1 MNWKQFKQDKRIRG
15 TVQCIMVIFLLI
27 GAISCVS
34 PVEKVDGF
42 TVVES
47 EYSDVP
53 GNLSIGLANIH
64 AIVPDIETNKE
75 KILQVINVFKKYKV
89 NMIIFPEFCISGY
102 FWDDEKACWAY
113 QESGMVEN
121 QRDWILEVES
131 KLDNDLQFIIFNA
144 LREGP
149 NGKFMNST
157 FVINKNLDYTRH
169 EYIYD
174 KTMLPGIEKQYTE
187 TGQDDRLVIDTKWG
201 RFGFTTCYDMCF
213 SQLFEEYSMIN
224 KVDAIIEIASWRG
237 TGSRNYPNM
246 NVKTDDYYGFIWDL
260 MASSRAAT
268 NQVWVIACNAVGIH
282 GISGDRFWGGSGLW
296 APSGMKLIQAS
307 HYDEELLVIRNIN
320 IEKEKQFEENDFDY
334 YDDFIEIY
342 SPIEGERAFTRMK

>member
-75 KILQVINVFKKYKV
+75 KILQVINVFKGYNV

-102 FWDDEKACWAY
+102 FWDDADACWAY
-113 QESGMVEN
+113 QESGVIEN
-121 QRDWILEVES
+121 QGDWLLEVES

-157 FVINKNLDYTRH
+157 FVINKNLDYSNP

-174 KTMLPGIEKQYTE
+174 KTMLPGIEKQ
-187 TGQDDRLVIDTKWG
+187 
-201 RFGFTTCYDMCF
+201 
-213 SQLFEEYSMIN
+213 
-224 KVDAIIEIASWRG
+224 
-237 TGSRNYPNM
+237 
-246 NVKTDDYYGFIWDL
+246 
-260 MASSRAAT
+260 
-268 NQVWVIACNAVGIH
+268 
-282 GISGDRFWGGSGLW
+282 
-296 APSGMKLIQAS
+296 
-307 HYDEELLVIRNIN
+307 
-320 IEKEKQFEENDFDY
+320 
-334 YDDFIEIY
+334 
-342 SPIEGERAFTRMK
+342 